1 MAEQWYVLV
10 SVSTKTVKDR
20 FITISLESEL
30 VVRGTSLFSFSASQW
45 RRTHTEGPCS
55 PMTRRNRTTRLRGE
69 PSGTTRS
76 RPCPLLT
83 PPLRYK
89 GWW

>member
-30 VVRGTSLFSFSASQW
+30 ASA
-45 RRTHTEGPCS
+45 T
-55 PMTRRNRTTRLRGE
+55 
-69 PSGTTRS
+69 
-76 RPCPLLT
+76 
-83 PPLRYK
+83 
-89 GWW
+89 